1 MKKTLCALLCAAL
14 LLCVLA
20 ACGQDSADA
29 SSAASQTSTAGAGSI
44 LIDQM
49 GEKNL
54 EGFTLRILSTTEN
67 KDGNRA
73 FGTSQFIPDEKE
85 PGMVSD
91 AIMERNNLIEQ
102 TFNCK
107 IDVQFTE
114 PNEAFVQKVTNDY
127 IAGDIDYDVVASGIS
142 SNGLSALAA
151 SGYLEDL
158 NAIEN
163 SYLRLDQPW
172 WDQQAVNGLSID
184 NKLFFIN
191 GDLLLTDDERTCMLF
206 FNRDL
211 IEENQLE
218 DPYALVEAGTWTV
231 DKLYEMARAAAVDGG
246 DGKMDVEGG
255 EDTWGLNG
263 AAFDTYKMVLG
274 CNAPKISKNEND
286 MPVIT
291 MLDEHNVA
299 AFNKVFAMM
308 SDKNNVAYLESY
320 YRWDDWDNGE
330 KFYNQFY
337 EGRALFYANLIG
349 SLNGQSMQNSSV
361 RFGVLPLPK
370 YDESQNNYACTIDP
384 YHFTCIA
391 LPKTGAGNLE
401 KVTFML
407 EAMAYYNSEK
417 VVDLYYETT
426 LKFKRLNADDSK
438 AEEMLDIIFSN
449 RIIDLA
455 NIYNWEDCIQYYN
468 QLLVNNSGP
477 VSFLEARKDALQ
489 NAIDETVELFRKLQ

>member
-255 EDTWGLNG
+255 EDTWGLIG

-274 CNAPKISKNEND
+274 CNAPMISKNEND

-337 EGRALFYANLIG
+337 EGRGY
-349 SLNGQSMQNSSV
+349 
-361 RFGVLPLPK
+361 
-370 YDESQNNYACTIDP
+370 
-384 YHFTCIA
+384 
-391 LPKTGAGNLE
+391 
-401 KVTFML
+401 FM
-407 EAMAYYNSEK
+407 
-417 VVDLYYETT
+417 
-426 LKFKRLNADDSK
+426 
-438 AEEMLDIIFSN
+438 
-449 RIIDLA
+449 RI
-455 NIYNWEDCIQYYN
+455 
-468 QLLVNNSGP
+468 
-477 VSFLEARKDALQ
+477 
-489 NAIDETVELFRKLQ
+489 

>member
-255 EDTWGLNG
+255 EDTWGLIG
-263 AAFDTYKMVLG
+263 AAFDT
-274 CNAPKISKNEND
+274 
-286 MPVIT
+286 
-291 MLDEHNVA
+291 
-299 AFNKVFAMM
+299 
-308 SDKNNVAYLESY
+308 
-320 YRWDDWDNGE
+320 
-330 KFYNQFY
+330 
-337 EGRALFYANLIG
+337 
-349 SLNGQSMQNSSV
+349 
-361 RFGVLPLPK
+361 
-370 YDESQNNYACTIDP
+370 
-384 YHFTCIA
+384 
-391 LPKTGAGNLE
+391 
-401 KVTFML
+401 
-407 EAMAYYNSEK
+407 
-417 VVDLYYETT
+417 
-426 LKFKRLNADDSK
+426 
-438 AEEMLDIIFSN
+438 
-449 RIIDLA
+449 
-455 NIYNWEDCIQYYN
+455 
-468 QLLVNNSGP
+468 
-477 VSFLEARKDALQ
+477 
-489 NAIDETVELFRKLQ
+489 

>member
-14 LLCVLA
+14 LLCALA
-20 ACGQDSADA
+20 ACGQDPADA
-29 SSAASQTSTAGAGSI
+29 SSAASETSTAGAGSF
-44 LIDQM
+44 LTDQM

-67 KDGNRA
+67 KDGGFA
-73 FGTSQFIPDEKE
+73 FGTSQFIPDENE
-85 PGMVSD
+85 PGVVSD

-107 IDVQFTE
+107 IDVQFTAAY
-114 PNEAFVQKVTNDY
+114 EAFVQKVTNDY
-127 IAGDIDYDVVASGIS
+127 LAGDIDYDVIASGIS
-142 SNGLSALAA
+142 SNSLSALAA

-172 WDQQAVNGLSID
+172 WDQQAVDGLSID

-231 DKLYEMARAAAVDGG
+231 DKLYEMTRAAAVDGG

-255 EDTWGLNG
+255 EDTWGLIG

-274 CNAPKISKNEND
+274 CNAPMISKDEND

-299 AFNKVFAMM
+299 AFNKVYDMM
-308 SDKNNVAYLESY
+308 YDKDLWPIWKTITA
-320 YRWDDWDNGE
+320 GTT
-330 KFYNQFY
+330 
-337 EGRALFYANLIG
+337 GRTAR
-349 SLNGQSMQNSSV
+349 SSTTSST
-361 RFGVLPLPK
+361 RGAP
-370 YDESQNNYACTIDP
+370 C
-384 YHFTCIA
+384 FT
-391 LPKTGAGNLE
+391 PT
-401 KVTFML
+401 
-407 EAMAYYNSEK
+407 S
-417 VVDLYYETT
+417 
-426 LKFKRLNADDSK
+426 S
-438 AEEMLDIIFSN
+438 
-449 RIIDLA
+449 
-455 NIYNWEDCIQYYN
+455 
-468 QLLVNNSGP
+468 
-477 VSFLEARKDALQ
+477 AR
-489 NAIDETVELFRKLQ
+489 